1 MHYKLLGFSQTGVL
15 RTFWFHRIGPLGT
28 VPVAFRVLADTSIV
42 RKHNIP
48 LQELPS
54 LCSRVLN
61 ATSGNGPAGTLIV
74 GEPDISRYA
83 AELHQARAE
92 AEAARQRRA
101 LQCSHLKK
109 PAVVTQDVDSSHGA
123 MLNVKTLKRPLWKPR
138 PN

>member
-28 VPVAFRVLADTSIV
+28 TPVALRVLVDTGLV

-61 ATSGNGPAGTLIV
+61 ATIGDELAGVVIV
-74 GEPDISRYA
+74 GEPYISQCG
-83 AELHQARAE
+83 AELNQARAD
-92 AEAARQRRA
+92 AEAARLRRA
-101 LQCSHLKK
+101 LQCSHSRK
-109 PAVVTQDVDSSHGA
+109 PAVGTAAID
-123 MLNVKTLKRPLWKPR
+123 
-138 PN
+138 